1 MATEEKNVAFE
12 FKGRYYKSGNLDSST
27 KQVWIVIH
35 GYGQLAQ
42 YFVKKFQK
50 LTENDICVIAPE
62 GLSRYYLSDL
72 TEQGRPDNKVGA
84 TWMTRENRLMDI
96 ENYVQYLNTVYK
108 TELANYSNIPVTL
121 LGFSQGCATVC
132 RWASDGK
139 IKFDK
144 LILWAGIFP
153 PDIDFKVG
161 RAALSSKKI
170 YMIVGD
176 KDHFVTSER
185 VKEFDELASKLSIRP
200 EKIVF
205 DGKHEMNEG
214 ILMQLI

>member
-1 MATEEKNVAFE
+1 VATEEKNVAFD
-12 FKGRYYKSGNLDSST
+12 FKARYYKSGNLDSST

-42 YFVKKFQK
+42 YFIRKFQK
-50 LTENDICVIAPE
+50 LTEHNLCVIAPE
-62 GLSRYYLSDL
+62 GLSRFYLSDL

-96 ENYVQYLNTVYK
+96 DNYVQYLDTVYRN
-108 TELANYSNIPVTL
+108 ELANYSNISVTL

-132 RWASDGK
+132 RWASGGK

-153 PDIDFKVG
+153 PDMDFKAG
-161 RAALSSKKI
+161 HDALVSKKT
-170 YMIVGD
+170 YMVVGD
-176 KDHFVTSER
+176 KDHFVTPER
-185 VKEFDELASKLSIRP
+185 VKEFDELASKLGIQP

-205 DGKHEMNEG
+205 DGKHEMNEDA
-214 ILMQLI
+214 LMRLI